1 MQRGNVQNRP
11 IPVTDPDDPRVA
23 AFRDIRER
31 DLTGRE
37 GLFVAEGEVV
47 VRVLASSASFCRPQ
61 AMLVA
66 EKRLAA
72 LEDIVARWPDEAPL
86 YVAGQAVLDRIAG
99 FPLHRGILALGR
111 KPDAID
117 PAALLGDLSDGDVFV
132 VANAIG
138 NHDNM
143 GGLFRNAAAFGARA
157 VLLDDRCCDPFYR
170 KAIRVSVGAV
180 LRTPM
185 ATGAPIEGL
194 VAELQ
199 AAGVETLAFTPSA
212 TETLAAYRQSG
223 PVAVILGSEGPGL
236 PRAVIERCRPI
247 GIPMAGGFDSLNVAA
262 TSAIAL
268 HHLTSTND
276 NRRRRAGPPT
286 TAEHPAA
293 PIPDGSR

>member
-23 AFRDIRER
+23 AFRDIKER

-47 VRVLASSASFCRPQ
+47 VRVLASAASLCQPQ
-61 AMLVA
+61 ALL
-66 EKRLAA
+66 LADNRTA
-72 LEDIVARWPDEAPL
+72 AMGDVVERWPPEAPI

-111 KPDAID
+111 KPDAV
-117 PAALLGDLSDGDVFV
+117 DLSAVLRRVAERDIFV
-132 VANAIG
+132 VASGIG

-185 ATGAPIEGL
+185 ATGAPIEVI

-212 TETLAAYRQSG
+212 AETLAAYRRSG
-223 PVAVILGSEGPGL
+223 PVAVVLGSEGPGL
-236 PRAVIERCRPI
+236 PRVVIERCRPT

-268 HHLTSTND
+268 HHLTST
-276 NRRRRAGPPT
+276 
-286 TAEHPAA
+286 
-293 PIPDGSR
+293 SR